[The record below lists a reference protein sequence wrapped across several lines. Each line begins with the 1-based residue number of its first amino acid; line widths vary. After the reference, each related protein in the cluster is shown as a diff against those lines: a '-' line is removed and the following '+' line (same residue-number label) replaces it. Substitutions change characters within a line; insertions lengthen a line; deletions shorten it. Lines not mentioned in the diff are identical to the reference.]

1 MEQSVDLKPNTIDF
15 LSHGEEMLSIGP
27 TGFWVRGKKLKQDDK
42 EAQEVYNAFTAWLAW
57 AQLNN
62 RVIR

>member
-1 MEQSVDLKPNTIDF
+1 MEQSVNVEPNTIDF
-15 LSHGEEMLSIGP
+15 LSQGHKMLSIGP

-57 AQLNN
+57 AQLND
-62 RVIR
+62 RAR